1 MKRASQAGSSAAE
14 GLNPTNS
21 ASLHRPEFNLASQVK
36 SGAVRLERTTMLD
49 LIIKGGKIIDGLGG
63 APTIGDIG
71 VKDGRIAEIAPHIS
85 TVARETMD
93 AGGAIITPG
102 FVDVHTH
109 YDGQVCWD
117 DKLDPSASHGVTTV
131 VMGNCG
137 VGFAPAPPGGER
149 ELIEV
154 MEGVEDIPG
163 TALYEGVP
171 WGAWESFP
179 EYLDYLGTRQY
190 ALDISAQVPHAA
202 LRNYVMGERGR
213 ANEPAT
219 PGDIARMAELVEE
232 ALSAGAIGF
241 STSRTIGH
249 RTLSGDPI
257 PGTFAADEEVFALA
271 EAMGRAGRGVFEMI
285 PGGTVGDLEAL
296 GGEHTTL
303 EDEVALM
310 ERVSHISQRPVTFT
324 TVQNRDHPRAWQDVL
339 AQVEKCNRDGANLFP
354 QVASRPIG
362 LVTNIQTYHAFQARE
377 TYRKLAHLPLS
388 EKLAEMQKPEVRA
401 AILSDQNVKSGK
413 SGLMANAHSI
423 FKHAAPNMYEL
434 SLPIDYE
441 PTKDK
446 CFAERAKA
454 AGQTD
459 QEFMYDFLIG
469 NGGQNFAIVLG
480 SNYFDGNFDAIRE
493 MLTHPDT
500 VTGLSDAGAHV
511 NLIFDGVAPTYQMI
525 HWSRDRQRGEGLP
538 LEFIVHKQSKKN
550 ADLYGMTDRGS
561 LEVGKRADIN
571 VIDFDRLKLGALE
584 VRADLPAGGTR
595 ILQPASGYLAT
606 FVNGVQTRKNDVDTG
621 ARPGRLVRS

>member
-1 MKRASQAGSSAAE
+1 
-14 GLNPTNS
+14 
-21 ASLHRPEFNLASQVK
+21 
-36 SGAVRLERTTMLD
+36 MLD
-49 LIIKGGKIIDGLGG
+49 TIIKGGKLIDGLGG
-63 APTIGDIG
+63 SPMIGDIG
-71 VKDGRIAEIAPHIS
+71 IKDGRIVEIAPSIS
-85 TVARETMD
+85 AAARETLD
-93 AGGAIITPG
+93 AGGAIVTPG
-102 FVDVHTH
+102 FIDVHTH

-117 DKLDPSASHGVTTV
+117 DQLDPSASHGVTTV

-137 VGFAPAPPGGER
+137 VGFAPALPGGEH

-179 EYLDYLGTRQY
+179 EYMNYLDTRKY

-202 LRNYVMGERGR
+202 LRNYVMGARGR
-213 ANEPAT
+213 ANEAAT
-219 PGDIARMAELVEE
+219 AEDMTRMADLVEE
-232 ALSAGAIGF
+232 ALIAGAIGF

-249 RTLSGDPI
+249 RTMSGVPI
-257 PGTFAADEEVFALA
+257 PGTYAADEEVLALA
-271 EAMGRAGRGVFEMI
+271 EAMGRAGRGVFELI
-285 PGGTVGDLEAL
+285 PGGTVGDLAAL

-303 EDEVALM
+303 EEEVALLDK
-310 ERVSHISQRPVTFT
+310 VSHISKRPVTFT
-324 TVQNRDHPRAWQDVL
+324 TVQNRDHQSHWRKVL
-339 AQVEKCNRDGANLFP
+339 AQVDECNRGGANLFP

-362 LVTNIQTYHAFQARE
+362 LVTTIQTYHMFQARG
-377 TYRKLAHLPLS
+377 TYLKLAHLPLPQR
-388 EKLAEMQKPEVRA
+388 LAEMQKPEVRA
-401 AILSDQNVKSGK
+401 AILSDVDVPSGK
-413 SGLMANAHSI
+413 GGMMANAHMI
-423 FKHAAPNMYEL
+423 FKHAATDLYEL
-434 SLPIDYE
+434 DLPIDYE

-454 AGQTD
+454 AGQSED
-459 QEFMYDFLIG
+459 EFMYDFLVG
-469 NGGQNFAIVLG
+469 NDGRNFAILLG
-480 SNYFDGNFDAIRE
+480 ANFYDGNFDVIRE
-493 MLTHPDT
+493 MLLHPDT
-500 VTGLSDAGAHV
+500 ITGLSDAGAHV

-525 HWSRDRQRGEGLP
+525 HWARDRTRGEGLP
-538 LEFIVHKQSKKN
+538 LEFIVAKQTKRN
-550 ADLYGMTDRGS
+550 ADLYGMADRGS

-584 VRADLPAGGTR
+584 VRSDLPAGGTR

>member
-1 MKRASQAGSSAAE
+1 
-14 GLNPTNS
+14 
-21 ASLHRPEFNLASQVK
+21 
-36 SGAVRLERTTMLD
+36 MLD
-49 LIIKGGKIIDGLGG
+49 TLIKGGRIVDGLGG
-63 APTIGDIG
+63 TPVVGDIGIKNGRIEEIAPTI
-71 VKDGRIAEIAPHIS
+71 S
-85 TVARETMD
+85 TAARETVY
-93 AGGAIITPG
+93 AAGAIVTPG

-117 DKLDPSASHGVTTV
+117 DKLDPSAGHGVTTV
-131 VMGNCG
+131 IMGNCG

-163 TALYEGVP
+163 TALYEGIP

-179 EYLDYLGTRQY
+179 EYMDYLDTRKY

-202 LRNYVMGERGR
+202 LRNYVMGARGR

-219 PGDIARMAELVEE
+219 PADISQMAELVEE

-249 RTLSGDPI
+249 RTMSGVPI
-257 PGTFAADEEVFALA
+257 PGTYAADEEVFELA
-271 EAMGRAGRGVFEMI
+271 KAMQRAGRGVFELI
-285 PGGTVGDLEAL
+285 PGGAVGDLAAL

-303 EDEVALM
+303 EEEVALM
-310 ERVSHISQRPVTFT
+310 DKVSHISQRPVTFT
-324 TVQNRDHPRAWQDVL
+324 LVQNGDHRSAWRDVL
-339 AQVEKCNRDGANLFP
+339 NEVEKCNASGAKLFP

-362 LVTNIQTYHAFQARE
+362 LVTNIQTYHMIERRE
-377 TYRKLAHLPLS
+377 TYLKLAHLPLAQ
-388 EKLAEMQKPEVRA
+388 KLVEMRKPEVRE
-401 AILSDQNVKSGK
+401 AILADCDVQSGQA
-413 SGLMANAHSI
+413 GLMANANLI
-423 FKHAAPNMYEL
+423 FKGAAPYL
-434 SLPIDYE
+434 YQLDLPIDYE

-446 CFAERAKA
+446 SFGMRAKA

-459 QEFMYDFLIG
+459 EEFMYDFLIG
-469 NGGQNFAIVLG
+469 NDGQNFAILLG
-480 SNYFDGNFDAIRE
+480 ANFYDGNFDVIRE
-493 MLTHPDT
+493 MLIHPDT
-500 VTGLSDAGAHV
+500 ITGLSDAGAHV

-525 HWSRDRQRGEGLP
+525 HWARDRKRGEGLP
-538 LEFIVHKQSKKN
+538 LEFIVAKQTKRN

-571 VIDFDRLKLGALE
+571 VIDFERLELGTLE
-584 VRADLPAGGTR
+584 VRSDLPAGGTR

-606 FVNGVQTRKNDVDTG
+606 FVNGVRTRKDDVDTG
-621 ARPGRLVRS
+621 ARPGRLVRSCASIRQ

>member
-1 MKRASQAGSSAAE
+1 MIDT
-14 GLNPTNS
+14 L
-21 ASLHRPEFNLASQVK
+21 
-36 SGAVRLERTTMLD
+36 
-49 LIIKGGKIIDGLGG
+49 IKGGMIVDGLGG
-63 APTIGDIG
+63 APWMGDIG
-71 VKDGRIAEIAPHIS
+71 IKDGKIVEIGQSVS
-85 TVARETMD
+85 TPARETLD
-93 AGGAIITPG
+93 ASGAIVTPG

-117 DKLDPSASHGVTTV
+117 DQLDPSAGHGVTTV

-163 TALYEGVP
+163 TALYEGIP

-179 EYLDYLGTRQY
+179 EYLDYLDTRSY

-219 PGDIARMAELVEE
+219 PEDIAQMATLVEQ
-232 ALSAGAIGF
+232 ALNAGAIGF
-241 STSRTIGH
+241 SSSRTIGH
-249 RTLSGDPI
+249 RSLSDVPI
-257 PGTFAADEEVFALA
+257 PGTYAAEEEVLALA
-271 EAMGRAGRGVFEMI
+271 AAMRAAGRGVFELI
-285 PGGTVGDLEAL
+285 PGGTVGDLAIL

-303 EDEVALM
+303 GEEVALM
-310 ERVSHISQRPVTFT
+310 DKVSRVSERPVTFT
-324 TVQNRDHPRAWQDVL
+324 LVQNADHRDAWRDVL
-339 AQVEKCNRDGANLFP
+339 ELVVKCNAGGANLFP

-362 LVTNIQTYHAFQARE
+362 LVTNIQTYHMFERRE
-377 TYRKLAHLPLS
+377 TYLRLVALPFAQR
-388 EKLAEMQKPEVRA
+388 LAEMQRPEVRA
-401 AILSDQNVKSGK
+401 AILSDRDIPSGNP
-413 SGLMANAHSI
+413 GLKDNANKI
-423 FKHAAPNMYEL
+423 FKNAAAYLYEL
-434 SLPIDYE
+434 DVPIDYE
-441 PTKDK
+441 PTRDK
-446 CFAERAKA
+446 SFGARAKA

-459 QEFMYDFLIG
+459 EEFMYDFLVG
-469 NGGQNFAIVLG
+469 NDGQNFAILLG
-480 SNYFDGNFDAIRE
+480 ANFYDGNFDVIRE
-493 MLTHPDT
+493 MLLHPDT
-500 VTGLSDAGAHV
+500 ITGLSDAGAHV

-525 HWSRDRQRGEGLP
+525 HWGRDRHRGEGLP
-538 LEFIVHKQSKKN
+538 LEFIVAKQTKRN

-561 LEVGKRADIN
+561 LEIGKRADVN

-584 VRADLPAGGTR
+584 VRSDLPAGGTR

-606 FVNGVQTRKNDVDTG
+606 FVNGVQTRKNDADTG

>member
-1 MKRASQAGSSAAE
+1 
-14 GLNPTNS
+14 
-21 ASLHRPEFNLASQVK
+21 
-36 SGAVRLERTTMLD
+36 MLD
-49 LIIKGGKIIDGLGG
+49 TLIKGGKLIDGLGG
-63 APTIGDIG
+63 SPVVGDIG
-71 VKDGRIAEIAPHIS
+71 IKDGRISEIGPSI
-85 TVARETMD
+85 TTPARETLD
-93 AGGAIITPG
+93 ASGAIVTPG

-117 DKLDPSASHGVTTV
+117 DQLDPSAGHGVTTV

-163 TALYEGVP
+163 TALYEGIP

-179 EYLDYLGTRQY
+179 EYLDYLATRQY
-190 ALDISAQVPHAA
+190 ALDISAQIPHAA
-202 LRNYVMGERGR
+202 LRNYVMGARGR
-213 ANEPAT
+213 ANDPAT
-219 PGDIARMAELVEE
+219 PEDMARMAQLVEE
-232 ALSAGAIGF
+232 ALAAGAVGF

-249 RTLSGDPI
+249 RTMSGIPI
-257 PGTFAADEEVFALA
+257 PGTFAADEEVMELA
-271 EAMGRAGRGVFEMI
+271 EAMNRAGRGVFELI
-285 PGGTVGDLEAL
+285 PGGTVGDLVAL

-303 EDEVALM
+303 EEEVTLM
-310 ERVSHISQRPVTFT
+310 AKVSQTSKRPVTFT
-324 TVQNRDHPRAWQDVL
+324 LVQNGDHRTAWRDVL
-339 AQVEKCNRDGANLFP
+339 SLVEKCNAGGAQLYP

-362 LVTNIQTYHAFQARE
+362 LVTNVRTYHMFQNRE
-377 TYRKLAHLPLS
+377 TYLKIADLPFAQ
-388 EKLAEMQKPEVRA
+388 KLAELQKPEMRA
-401 AILSDQNVKSGK
+401 AILADRDVPSGK
-413 SGLMANAHSI
+413 GGMMANANLI
-423 FKHAAPNMYEL
+423 FKSAAPFMYEL
-434 SLPIDYE
+434 DLPIDYE

-446 CFAERAKA
+446 SFGQLAKA

-459 QEFMYDFLIG
+459 EEFMYDFLVG
-469 NGGQNFAIVLG
+469 NEGQNFAIVLG
-480 SNYFDGNFDAIRE
+480 ANFYDGNFDVIRE
-493 MLTHPDT
+493 MLLHPDT
-500 VTGLSDAGAHV
+500 ITGLSDAGAHV

-525 HWSRDRQRGEGLP
+525 HWGRDRTRGEGLP
-538 LEFIVHKQSKKN
+538 LEFIVAKQTKRN

-571 VIDFDRLKLGALE
+571 VIDFDRLALGALE
-584 VRADLPAGGTR
+584 VRDDLPAGGTR